1 MGQTGTCKREREAE
15 RHSRA
20 YLGEALQRSLVG
32 DGAGSIPASAAA
44 QGTAMVRQRRW
55 QFGVCR
61 HSQARRQSAKVD
73 RILNRG
79 PKGSGIRKQNAS
91 NPVMDRYSQRER
103 GGEHICDDAVVHLAE
118 DGNIHMCWSS
128 DFTQASNLRST
139 HTIKSWS

>member
-1 MGQTGTCKREREAE
+1 MESAGTLRRED
-15 RHSRA
+15 
-20 YLGEALQRSLVG
+20 SL
-32 DGAGSIPASAAA
+32 
-44 QGTAMVRQRRW
+44 
-55 QFGVCR
+55 
-61 HSQARRQSAKVD
+61 AKVD

-103 GGEHICDDAVVHLAE
+103 GGEHICDDAVLPLAE
-118 DGNIHMCWSS
+118 DGKLHMCWSS

>member
-55 QFGVCR
+55 HLRVHR
-61 HSQARRQSAKVD
+61 RARS
-73 RILNRG
+73 
-79 PKGSGIRKQNAS
+79 
-91 NPVMDRYSQRER
+91 
-103 GGEHICDDAVVHLAE
+103 
-118 DGNIHMCWSS
+118 
-128 DFTQASNLRST
+128 
-139 HTIKSWS
+139 